1 LARQHPLGH
10 YWGLFFPSCS
20 VQDDLICP
28 DHFIISVDHVAQAEA
43 VCEQASIVLNK
54 NTIPGDKSRG

>member
-1 LARQHPLGH
+1 MAC
-10 YWGLFFPSCS
+10 FFPSCS

-28 DHFIISVDHVAQAEA
+28 DHFIIVDHVQAAQAEA